1 MSIGVE
7 SALLPRHNSIE
18 YIALKLNN
26 IANLESCGVMNQG
39 KIHKTAALDD
49 AFAVFQFDPNTTG
62 KQFFKEGDVRPN
74 HRELRTPIGKLA
86 KLDVSW
92 ETSKYYNSIDSNS
105 WYDWYDSYDFSGSS
119 VDNNDF
125 RNNSIYY
132 KSTATYLETK
142 KFKVFWVE
150 IKKDSADRIIEKRYI
165 QFTENSTYNDLSDKY
180 SNSNVF
186 IDSDTTVKYYIETVT
201 PFNDLKDEWN
211 STHKT
216 IISGAHNIVFKI
228 TTCS

>member
-1 MSIGVE
+1 ME
-7 SALLPRHNSIE
+7 SSLGKDGSSLGKGNSI
-18 YIALKLNN
+18 N
-26 IANLESCGVMNQG
+26 
-39 KIHKTAALDD
+39 
-49 AFAVFQFDPNTTG
+49 
-62 KQFFKEGDVRPN
+62 
-74 HRELRTPIGKLA
+74 
-86 KLDVSW
+86 
-92 ETSKYYNSIDSNS
+92 SNS

-119 VDNNDF
+119 VGNNYF

-150 IKKDSADRIIEKRYI
+150 IIKDNADRIIEKIYN
-165 QFTENSTYNDLSDKY
+165 QFDKNSTYDELFSANPS
-180 SNSNVF
+180 SNVF

-216 IISGAHNIVFKI
+216 IISGTHNIVFKI